1 MALHETAGSV
11 RVPAR
16 CAVCY
21 VVDTRIRAEIES
33 SSEPQA
39 AGAVT
44 EPQQGDRPHLPG
56 PSLYPIAFAAGVA
69 CILVGLIVNPKVIA
83 PIGAADSIP
92 FGLLLGPVPAEE
104 YRRAAQPN
112 APQT

>member
-21 VVDTRIRAEIES
+21 VVDTRIRAGIES

-56 PSLYPIAFAAGVA
+56 PSLYPIAFAAGGAGLPLRAVGQPEGVA
-69 CILVGLIVNPKVIA
+69 AGGPG
-83 PIGAADSIP
+83 GAGRVRV
-92 FGLLLGPVPAEE
+92 FLGA
-104 YRRAAQPN
+104 
-112 APQT
+112 

>member
-69 CILVGLIVNPKVIA
+69 LILGGVVCKPQGVSPLRA
-83 PIGAADSIP
+83 G
-92 FGLLLGPVPAEE
+92 VPHRCLVFWARET
-104 YRRAAQPN
+104 A
-112 APQT
+112 